1 MILLDMVYRESIY
14 LSIHIY
20 NYMCL
25 KIHPSIHFMYRY
37 TIYLSIYLSIYL
49 FFSIRYYYALV
60 SDFREELVESSVN
73 LLSVLFNYS
82 PPPGSI
88 DISPQDENLSPA
100 LQVQRETK
108 MANLF
113 LAYIS
118 RLHQSEVIMIINY
131 IT

>member
-1 MILLDMVYRESIY
+1 MYIY
-14 LSIHIY
+14 L
-20 NYMCL
+20 
-25 KIHPSIHFMYRY
+25 
-37 TIYLSIYLSIYL
+37 YLHL
-49 FFSIRYYYALV
+49 RYYYALV

-88 DISPQDENLSPA
+88 DISPDENLSPA

-118 RLHQSEVIMIINY
+118 RLHQSEVTMIINY